1 MPEGTDG
8 ERTYSTVRLN
18 CCMVLLIGPVIVV
31 TLVLTLAVLV
41 LLDWGES
48 AREPRAYVPEVNR
61 SPVATAPV
69 EDVMAPVVD
78 VTAPVEEVEAPVDGI
93 EAPVVEAP

>member
-1 MPEGTDG
+1 MPEGTDR

-31 TLVLTLAVLV
+31 TLVLTLAVLG

-48 AREPRAYVPEVNR
+48 AREPRGYVPEVNR
-61 SPVATAPV
+61 SPVAT
-69 EDVMAPVVD
+69 APVVD

-93 EAPVVEAP
+93 EAPVVDAP